1 MYDTMTNSADH
12 AEIVNNCKVTLG
24 KCVYNESHSL
34 LVVICSNV
42 LFQLFTLSFYFK
54 ACGTAKTNAFYK
66 TLGHNFAV
74 FHVDE
79 LELQRRAPA
88 VHD

>member
-1 MYDTMTNSADH
+1 MIQALDVFR
-12 AEIVNNCKVTLG
+12 EITFLG
-24 KCVYNESHSL
+24 VSMR
-34 LVVICSNV
+34 LVIAMLC
-42 LFQLFTLSFYFK
+42 
-54 ACGTAKTNAFYK
+54 AKTNAFYK